1 MPTARPVSQAAG
13 PVGAGQIDLRSCRSA
28 DLTAGRSSRPRCSPA
43 QFPDDEWGGAN
54 EIHVLSNGKL
64 GVLGHVARFDE
75 REHRH
80 YYGMVFCVDGDG
92 VATPPRIIAQR
103 SMFPAG
109 PAKRGDLVDVIFSGG
124 LLRNGDGTATLFAG
138 ISDVESAYT
147 RIPDPFI
154 EFEA

>member
-1 MPTARPVSQAAG
+1 MFSALQHEPVEDVHG
-13 PVGAGQIDLRSCRSA
+13 RLRSG
-28 DLTAGRSSRPRCSPA
+28 DNPYETEE
-43 QFPDDEWGGAN
+43 PDNRTERYSGARHEN
-54 EIHVLSNGKL
+54 RQGNH
-64 GVLGHVARFDE
+64 HE

-109 PAKRGDLVDVIFSGG
+109 PAKRDDLVDVIFSGG
-124 LLRNGDGTATLFAG
+124 LVRNGDGTATLFAG
-138 ISDVESAYT
+138 ISDVESAYI